1 MREDSGNWSTNLT
14 GRRGMDFELSEE
26 QLLLR
31 EVSRSMLGTA
41 CPPQLVRSTIE
52 AARDTDQKLWQ
63 RGSELG
69 WTSLIVPED
78 AGGAGQ
84 GLVELCLVAEELGRA
99 VAPGPFL
106 ETALAAA
113 AASAGGAP
121 ADLVEALAEGTKR
134 AAVAD
139 TA

>member
-26 QLLLR
+26 QLLL

-52 AARDTDQKLWQ
+52 AARDTDEKLWQ

-69 WTSLIVPED
+69 WTSLVVPED

-84 GLVELCLVAEELGRA
+84 GLVELCLVAEEIGRS
-99 VAPGPFL
+99 VAPGPFV

-113 AASAGGAP
+113 AAAEGGAP
-121 ADLVEALAEGTKR
+121 ADLVEALAEGSTR
-134 AAVAD
+134 A
-139 TA
+139 